1 MKVIIVQIIVN
12 TGSKSLEW
20 DANVSLMGVRFTS
33 NMTQENVG
41 NDSNYDDIGED
52 DDNDHG
58 NCG

>member
-1 MKVIIVQIIVN
+1 
-12 TGSKSLEW
+12 
-20 DANVSLMGVRFTS
+20 MGVRFTS